1 MPLSDAD
8 KERARY
14 HLGFLAVQPAAS
26 ISYGIPKPIQTL
38 FLVEVAMNNL
48 LEAAVPRVLRV
59 LGILD
64 GVETKLVEAQDR
76 LAADALGDLKLRKE
90 ETDMLEAEYRRWGFR
105 LADILG
111 VPVYAFSNRYKGG
124 GVRAGNVP
132 VR

>member
-1 MPLSDAD
+1 MPLMDAD
-8 KERARY
+8 RERIRY
-14 HLGFLAVQPAAS
+14 HLGYLAVQPAAS
-26 ISYGIPKPIQTL
+26 ISYGMARPIQTL
-38 FLVEVAMNNL
+38 FLVEIALNNL
-48 LEAAVPRVLRV
+48 LETSIPRVLRT

-64 GVETKLVEAQDR
+64 GVEAKLVEAQDR

-90 ETDMLEAEYRRWGFR
+90 ETDQLEGEYRRWGFR

-111 VPVYAFSNRYKGG
+111 VPVYAFSSRYKGG